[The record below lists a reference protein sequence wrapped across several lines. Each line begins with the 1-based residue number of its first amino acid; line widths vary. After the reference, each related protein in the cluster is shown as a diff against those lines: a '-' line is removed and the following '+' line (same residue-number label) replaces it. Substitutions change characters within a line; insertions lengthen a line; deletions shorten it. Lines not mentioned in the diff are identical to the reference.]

1 MAASA
6 PEVMIERSNPPEK
19 RLGRPASTKAP
30 LLFSASR
37 NAARSAS
44 MTSWLRALA
53 LPSSRVTTVTAPEV
67 DTVTASVVVTDVTLA
82 GRSGVIRWR
91 AAVRSLGR

>member
-1 MAASA
+1 
-6 PEVMIERSNPPEK
+6 
-19 RLGRPASTKAP
+19 
-30 LLFSASR
+30 
-37 NAARSAS
+37 
-44 MTSWLRALA
+44 LRALA